1 MATIQY
7 VCICHRG
14 LVRKTNQD
22 NIVCGKYYLPMR
34 NDGSA
39 EPLCGEKPLD
49 SGMLFGVFDGMGGEQ
64 RGEAASYIAAETA
77 AGWDPADGRETLRD
91 LCMEMNRR
99 ICEYTRVND
108 LNTCGTTAAMI
119 LAEAEK
125 MTGCNLGD
133 SRIYQYR
140 NGFMTQLSEDHVYPV
155 YAGGKAP
162 LLQYLGIPE
171 TEMVIEPSFFTEEVR
186 AGDVYL
192 ICSDGLTDMLSE
204 ERIVQILISGDPP
217 ESLAE
222 KLLGEALAAGGRD
235 NITMILIRIR

>member
-1 MATIQY
+1 M
-7 VCICHRG
+7 
-14 LVRKTNQD
+14 D
-22 NIVCGKYYLPMR
+22 
-34 NDGSA
+34 
-39 EPLCGEKPLD
+39 
-49 SGMLFGVFDGMGGEQ
+49 
-64 RGEAASYIAAETA
+64 
-77 AGWDPADGRETLRD
+77 
-91 LCMEMNRR
+91 
-99 ICEYTRVND
+99 
-108 LNTCGTTAAMI
+108 
-119 LAEAEK
+119 
-125 MTGCNLGD
+125 
-133 SRIYQYR
+133 
-140 NGFMTQLSEDHVYPV
+140 SEDV
-155 YAGGKAP
+155 P